1 MCSGKHLHMLRV
13 NWPTFELITWKS
25 VRIIQM
31 KTYVNQ
37 VWYCQTNGSQII
49 ELSDDNYLLLSK
61 VDKILTL
68 DPLTSKSIGSSNYF
82 DVSVH
87 QFLILVN
94 CLSNKGFL
102 RYWSNSTY
110 SQLTDQLS
118 NQRTDA
124 IQHASFFT
132 KRGEKQHI

>member
-1 MCSGKHLHMLRV
+1 MLRV
-13 NWPTFELITWKS
+13 NWPSFDLWTNDLKISKDHKWKHTWTKF
-25 VRIIQM
+25 
-31 KTYVNQ
+31 
-37 VWYCQTNGSQII
+37 VWYCQANGSQII

-102 RYWSNSTY
+102 RYWSNSPY

-124 IQHASFFT
+124 MQYASFFT
-132 KRGEKQHI
+132 KRSEKQYI

>member
-1 MCSGKHLHMLRV
+1 MLRV
-13 NWPTFELITWKS
+13 NWPSFDLWTNDLKISKDHKWNHMWTKFYIVK
-25 VRIIQM
+25 QM
-31 KTYVNQ
+31 VLKLLNCT
-37 VWYCQTNGSQII
+37 
-49 ELSDDNYLLLSK
+49 SDDNYLLLSK
-61 VDKILTL
+61 VDKILNL

-124 IQHASFFT
+124 IQYASFFT
-132 KRGEKQHI
+132 KRGEKQYI

>member
-1 MCSGKHLHMLRV
+1 
-13 NWPTFELITWKS
+13 
-25 VRIIQM
+25 M

-37 VWYCQTNGSQII
+37 VLYCQANGSQII

-110 SQLTDQLS
+110 SQLNDQLS

-124 IQHASFFT
+124 IQYASFFT
-132 KRGEKQHI
+132 KRGEKQYI

>member
-1 MCSGKHLHMLRV
+1 
-13 NWPTFELITWKS
+13 
-25 VRIIQM
+25 M

-37 VWYCQTNGSQII
+37 VLYCQANGSQII

-102 RYWSNSTY
+102 RY
-110 SQLTDQLS
+110 
-118 NQRTDA
+118 
-124 IQHASFFT
+124 
-132 KRGEKQHI
+132 

>member
-1 MCSGKHLHMLRV
+1 
-13 NWPTFELITWKS
+13 
-25 VRIIQM
+25 M

-37 VWYCQTNGSQII
+37 VLYCQANGSQII

-87 QFLILVN
+87 QFLILVTVIV
-94 CLSNKGFL
+94 CPIKG
-102 RYWSNSTY
+102 SKDI
-110 SQLTDQLS
+110 DQIVPIV
-118 NQRTDA
+118 N
-124 IQHASFFT
+124 
-132 KRGEKQHI
+132 